1 MMEGESWG
9 MARNVQCPHCRR
21 TLRIK
26 WRFRWKLVGVSFG
39 SALGWMVG
47 SFGHFIDYTF
57 VGLSLTPVTGM
68 ILFGLIGF
76 GKGISADNTAICPH
90 CSEEFKV

>member
-1 MMEGESWG
+1 MEGESWG
-9 MARNVQCPHCRR
+9 MARNMQCPHCRGMV
-21 TLRIK
+21 RIK

-47 SFGHFIDYTF
+47 SFGHLIDYTF

-68 ILFGLIGF
+68 ILFGLIGL
-76 GKGISADNTAICPH
+76 GKGISVDNTGVCPH
-90 CSEEFKV
+90 CSKEFTV